1 MYLVNYLA
9 TIPSFKQFVDSFE
22 GNTTTDGG
30 SIKVGSVLIMP
41 VQRLPRYILLLKD
54 LIKYTPETH
63 SDYLKLKEAMEKT
76 ADILSE
82 INKKI
87 PPGSAENSGK
97 LLQIV
102 RQIENGEVLAEPQHK
117 YLRSDK
123 LEKLSI
129 GKPSTVEY
137 QDPTMVLFEDVV
149 AFVEDNKT
157 NTNYHYKY
165 ITHVKI
171 SDIKLIGL
179 VQKKTVELIMN
190 DQVFSLFYFSNFI
203 FI

>member
-1 MYLVNYLA
+1 
-9 TIPSFKQFVDSFE
+9 
-22 GNTTTDGG
+22 
-30 SIKVGSVLIMP
+30 MP